1 MIQRIQTL
9 YLLLTTGIS
18 ILFHKGSII
27 NFTRAQDSRFRIAFN
42 GIFTNAGTQEQILLE
57 KLPYLEAIIILIPV
71 LSLITIFLYKKRK
84 IQLWFALSVVIL
96 SALLIIVLAYNSFII
111 IKNYDAQIGP
121 VLKMIFPFLILAF
134 AILAYMGIKKDDR
147 IVRSYE
153 RMR

>member
-1 MIQRIQTL
+1 
-9 YLLLTTGIS
+9 
-18 ILFHKGSII
+18 
-27 NFTRAQDSRFRIAFN
+27 
-42 GIFTNAGTQEQILLE
+42 
-57 KLPYLEAIIILIPV
+57 